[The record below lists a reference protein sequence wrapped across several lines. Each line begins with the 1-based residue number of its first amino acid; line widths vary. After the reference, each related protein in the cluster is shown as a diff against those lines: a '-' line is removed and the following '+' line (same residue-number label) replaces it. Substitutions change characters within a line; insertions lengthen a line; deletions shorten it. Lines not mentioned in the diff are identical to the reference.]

1 MEEYLEGFIECIKE
15 DKNSINTET
24 ALLVINAF
32 QQNLTI
38 DEFSSSIDNSL
49 RTKLTG
55 IFLCDFEHSSIDTII
70 ANITSH
76 GGIYK
81 SFISCTTEL
90 EDNEI
95 YAVFPTP
102 IYAYQCLRQI
112 KSRRRHSC

>member
-1 MEEYLEGFIECIKE
+1 MEKYLDGFIECIKE

-24 ALLVINAF
+24 ALLAINAF
-32 QQNLTI
+32 EQKLTV
-38 DEFSSSIDNSL
+38 DEFSFSIDNSL

-55 IFLCDFEHSSIDTII
+55 IFLCDFEDSSTETII

-81 SFISCTTEL
+81 SYVTCTDEL

-112 KSRRRHSC
+112 KT